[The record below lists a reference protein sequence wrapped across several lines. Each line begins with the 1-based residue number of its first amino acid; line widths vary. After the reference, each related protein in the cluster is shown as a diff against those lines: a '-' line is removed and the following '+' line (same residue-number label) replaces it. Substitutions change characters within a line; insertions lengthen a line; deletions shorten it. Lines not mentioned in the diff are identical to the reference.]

1 MEELR
6 CCPFCG
12 NDAELVRGEDDF
24 YIFCPTC
31 KMCAK
36 TADRYDNIT
45 DTCDKTIETWNR
57 RVGDGHKGEN

>member
-1 MEELR
+1 MNEKLKP
-6 CCPFCG
+6 CPFCG

-24 YIFCPTC
+24 YIFFSIC

-36 TADRYDNIT
+36 TADKYDNIT

-57 RVGDGHKGEN
+57 RANE